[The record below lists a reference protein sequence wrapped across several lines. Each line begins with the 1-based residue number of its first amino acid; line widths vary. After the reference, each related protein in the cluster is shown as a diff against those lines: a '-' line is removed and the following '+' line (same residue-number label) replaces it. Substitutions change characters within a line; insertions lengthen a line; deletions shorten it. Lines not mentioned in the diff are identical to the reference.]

1 MGLNDSFAQ
10 VRGQLLLM
18 DPLPAINKV
27 FSLISQ
33 EEHQRKVGVHPG
45 PNSANTMAFA
55 VKSNTAQRPIH
66 NRHNG
71 QNLVDNNGRGQRREM
86 PF

>member
-1 MGLNDSFAQ
+1 MTFLMGLNDSFSL

-33 EEHQRKVGVHPG
+33 EEYQRKIGSQLVV
-45 PNSANTMAFA
+45 NSDSTNNMAFMIKNDQNNRSGI
-55 VKSNTAQRPIH
+55 VGKSVGTSGSA
-66 NRHNG
+66 
-71 QNLVDNNGRGQRREM
+71 GRG
-86 PF
+86 